1 MSERN
6 EPKTDNRNERRPDRN
21 RHPSEGGRSDM
32 PSQGEAGT
40 VERTVLPVAVVTE
53 PSQELAQ
60 GANDAVTRPE
70 GAETR
75 ERRPRGRDRA
85 PRERGEQVERQD
97 RPVRETQP
105 VSEPVAEE
113 PRRSY
118 FTTSQD
124 TAAPAPVAVQEV
136 PAVVV
141 QAPEAAPV
149 PVVVAKP
156 VPAPVTVVTPVA
168 PAPAVAP
175 VPTEIVTG
183 MPKVHPFVLPLGEL
197 AQVAQTSGL
206 SWVNSDATKIAA
218 VQAGIAAE
226 PKAVHV
232 PRMRPAVTH
241 AQAGPLVLVE
251 TKRDLN
257 NMTLPFEEN
266 GVK

>member
-21 RHPSEGGRSDM
+21 RHASEGGRSDM
-32 PSQGEAGT
+32 PSQGETGT
-40 VERTVLPVAVVTE
+40 VERTVLPVAAVTE
-53 PSQELAQ
+53 PSQELTQ
-60 GANDAVTRPE
+60 GASDPVTRPE

-85 PRERGEQVERQD
+85 PRERGEQVERQE

-105 VSEPVAEE
+105 VSEPSAEE

-124 TAAPAPVAVQEV
+124 TAAPTSVAVQEV

-141 QAPEAAPV
+141 QAPEVAPV
-149 PVVVAKP
+149 PVVVAK
-156 VPAPVTVVTPVA
+156 PAPVTVVTPVA

-175 VPTEIVTG
+175 APTEIVAG

-257 NMTLPFEEN
+257 TMTLPFEEN
-266 GVK
+266 DVK